1 MSTAKDGFVRDPEAT
16 ASMPADD
23 FVGMRETMV
32 QTQIAARGV
41 RDPMVLN
48 AMRTVPRE
56 AFVPE
61 RLRPFAYEDGP
72 LPIGEE
78 QTISQPYIVAAMTEA
93 AQPKPGDRVLEIGTG
108 SGYGAAVLARI
119 AAEVYTV
126 ERIASL
132 AESSRRRLGELGYR
146 NVHVLLGD
154 GTLGWPEH
162 APYDAIVVT
171 AGGPKV
177 PRALLDQ
184 LAVGGRL
191 VMPVG
196 LECRFQR
203 LVRVVRRGADDY
215 DYEELEAVAFVRLIG
230 AEGWPEPLP
239 TAGAVSLPD

>member
-1 MSTAKDGFVRDPEAT
+1 
-16 ASMPADD
+16 MPADD

-41 RDPMVLN
+41 RDPRVLN
-48 AMRTVPRE
+48 AVRTVPRE

-72 LPIGEE
+72 LPIGEG
-78 QTISQPYIVAAMTEA
+78 QTISQPYIVAVMTEA
-93 AQPKPGDRVLEIGTG
+93 AQPKPGDRALEIGTG

-126 ERIASL
+126 ERLASL
-132 AESSRRRLGELGYR
+132 AESARRRFGELGYH

-177 PRALLDQ
+177 PPALLDQ

-191 VMPVG
+191 VMPIG
-196 LECRFQR
+196 SQSRFQR
-203 LVRVVRRGADDY
+203 LVRVVRRGADKY
-215 DYEELEAVAFVRLIG
+215 DHEELEEVAFVPLIG

-239 TAGAVSLPD
+239 TTGAASLPD